1 MQIDEHVKKLTI
13 QEALQLLGFN
23 FGGPPPNPATA
34 KRESTAEQK
43 RYVVPEDRAIGRPH
57 MMGWLDL
64 LGEDEELTGGDKEG
78 GDKEEAFEAD
88 KWEEVKA

>member
-1 MQIDEHVKKLTI
+1 MQLF
-13 QEALQLLGFN
+13 GFS
-23 FGGPPPNPATA
+23 FGGISAGDD
-34 KRESTAEQK
+34 KEKQEQST

-64 LGEDEELTGGDKEG
+64 LGEDEELGVGV
-78 GDKEEAFEAD
+78 KEESETKEETFETD